1 GCWRHAPRPDRCAV
15 KGHPDF
21 LPDFGVNLVTRLRA
35 VNAAN
40 DHDWVMKRPFANN
53 LPNTATAGQG
63 NEARWAESD
72 A

>member
-1 GCWRHAPRPDRCAV
+1 V

-63 NEARWAESD
+63 KRGAMGRKRCLKRQNSS
-72 A
+72 